1 MVVSV
6 TPDEVNLL
14 VRPTDGEKY
23 IFVEFR
29 YSALDRNMS
38 EKTSGDL
45 TMIIIYRFPLPPFC
59 ELVRHRFSVFHNKR
73 L

>member
-29 YSALDRNMS
+29 YGDVDKNMC
-38 EKTSGDL
+38 EKTSG
-45 TMIIIYRFPLPPFC
+45 
-59 ELVRHRFSVFHNKR
+59 N
-73 L
+73 

>member
-29 YSALDRNMS
+29 YSVVDRNMC
-38 EKTSGDL
+38 EQTLGD
-45 TMIIIYRFPLPPFC
+45 
-59 ELVRHRFSVFHNKR
+59 
-73 L
+73 

>member
-23 IFVEFR
+23 IFVEFQ
-29 YSALDRNMS
+29 YSALDRHMS
-38 EKTSGDL
+38 EKT
-45 TMIIIYRFPLPPFC
+45 
-59 ELVRHRFSVFHNKR
+59 
-73 L
+73 